1 MFYHLHDERAADR
14 NEYMKINRNKSLEY
28 IEQQQSVEANSCS
41 SVLLAPD
48 GSRRRVIIES

>member
-1 MFYHLHDERAADR
+1 
-14 NEYMKINRNKSLEY
+14 MKINRNKSLEY
-28 IEQQQSVEANSCS
+28 IEQQQSVEANSCA